1 MAAGGEVVPERGRGV
16 NDDLR
21 LGARFRQPQG
31 YFDSRSVAAEWRD
44 GLLDADG
51 DTKRLS
57 RQEVGGANPLPRR
70 RVAQQESAS
79 QIAAPSFLTVS
90 LRRLSPPD

>member
-1 MAAGGEVVPERGRGV
+1 MTIIESPKP
-16 NDDLR
+16 
-21 LGARFRQPQG
+21 RFRQAEG
-31 YFDSRSVAAEWRD
+31 VCTDSRSVAAEWGD

-57 RQEVGGANPLPRR
+57 RLEVGGANPLPRR

-79 QIAAPSFLTVS
+79 QIAAPTSTTTTAEARLT
-90 LRRLSPPD
+90 